1 MMTGSKITSK
11 GQITV
16 PKAVRETLALQPGDR
31 MSFVIHDDG
40 TVTVEAETVD
50 LSSLRGVVKSG
61 GRHVSIEQMN
71 DAIQRGAT
79 RT

>member
-1 MMTGSKITSK
+1 MPAGTITSK

-16 PKAVRETLALQPGDR
+16 PKAVRERLALQPGDR
-31 MSFVIHDDG
+31 LSFVIHDDG

-50 LSSLRGVVKSG
+50 LKSLRGVVKSG
-61 GRHVSIEQMN
+61 GRHVSVDEMD
-71 DAIQRGAT
+71 DAIKSGAT

>member
-1 MMTGSKITSK
+1 MPASKITSK

-16 PKAVRETLALQPGDR
+16 PKVVRETLCLLPGDH

-50 LSSLRGVVKSG
+50 LSSLRGIVKPNG
-61 GRHVSIEQMN
+61 LHVSIEEMN
-71 DAIQRGAT
+71 EAIKVGAT
-79 RT
+79 RR